1 MLVDFLE
8 KATMHFQNNWCDLL
22 GNGSLVCCKGSLVL
36 VFLCYT
42 HLVVVWEHINKGI
55 KTSYLVTLNYLWFF
69 VGLVILGMLG
79 FFSVLRGLA
88 PPPARGLVSSLPH
101 APGTWGRVGDVSP
114 LSQNGG
120 NSGGRARETF
130 PFPEGTFPH
139 APKKMAL
146 LIVYDLIDLKWYK
159 ATHVLYG
166 DNVLRCLL
174 VSTSVILEGQYHG
187 SLLDHI
193 ARTWIFPFKTSPFFL
208 KWWLDYSGEIT
219 RVTGKEYET
228 FSLCF

>member
-1 MLVDFLE
+1 ME
-8 KATMHFQNNWCDLL
+8 
-22 GNGSLVCCKGSLVL
+22 
-36 VFLCYT
+36 
-42 HLVVVWEHINKGI
+42 
-55 KTSYLVTLNYLWFF
+55 
-69 VGLVILGMLG
+69 LG
-79 FFSVLRGLA
+79 FSQCSTGTR
-88 PPPARGLVSSLPH
+88 PPPRGLVSSLPR

-114 LSQNGG
+114 RSQNGG

-166 DNVLRCLL
+166 DNVLCCLL

-187 SLLDHI
+187 NLLDHI
-193 ARTWIFPFKTSPFFL
+193 ART
-208 KWWLDYSGEIT
+208 
-219 RVTGKEYET
+219 
-228 FSLCF
+228 